1 MYTPVNYPYT
11 YKPFKHQYDTLVET
25 WEKLSWAFFMEM
37 GTGKSKLLIDTAGL
51 LYVNQNLDTVV
62 VIAKKGE
69 YANWAHTQFPEHLP
83 PEIKNQV
90 FLFSTSYYRTAA
102 GKREFKKLIEPSS
115 DRKLRVIVINVEAL
129 ATAPGREALKLVY
142 ETSKEG
148 VMIAVDECTC
158 VKNIKAKRSKEV
170 YVWAAKSKYKRIM
183 TGTPITQSP
192 LDLWGQC
199 LVLGRSMLGFKSFY
213 AFRGRYAEL
222 ETKHFG
228 PRAIQ
233 VVKRYVNLQELS
245 RLLSTFS
252 TILTK
257 ADCLDL
263 PPKVYKRIDVQLS
276 KTQQDLYNQMR
287 DQAMLE
293 LDGHEVEV
301 TNVITQIVKLHQ
313 IACGQLKLDEKTYH
327 SIENNRLPALM
338 ELLEDYPGKVIIWA
352 NYRQTLEDV
361 VEALREKYGDET
373 VGPYYGGVPDK
384 ERAETIK
391 RFQDPN
397 DSLRFFVS
405 NPQSGGYGL
414 TLTEANLV
422 VYYSNSYNLEHRL
435 QSEDRAHRIG
445 QDDKVTYVDLV
456 SPDTVDIKILDALRK
471 KKNLADMVINAASV
485 KDLLY

>member
-1 MYTPVNYPYT
+1 MYTPDTYPFT
-11 YKPFKHQYDTLVET
+11 YKPFKHQWDTLVQT
-25 WEKLSWAFFMEM
+25 WQNKSWALFMEM

-51 LYVNQNLDTVV
+51 LYVNNELDTVV

-83 PEIKNQV
+83 DELHSEV
-90 FLFSTSYYRTAA
+90 YLFSTARYRTAA
-102 GKREFKKLIEPSS
+102 GKKDFKRLESTES
-115 DRKLRVIVINVEAL
+115 RKLKVLVINVEAL
-129 ATAPGREALKLVY
+129 ATAPGREAMKRVY
-142 ETSKEG
+142 EASSQG
-148 VMIAVDECTC
+148 VMLAVDESTC

-170 YVWAAKSKYKRIM
+170 YVWAAKSKYRRIM

-228 PRAIQ
+228 SRAIQ
-233 VVKRYVNLQELS
+233 VVSRYINLEELS
-245 RLLSTFS
+245 RLLGTFS

-263 PPKVYKRIDVQLS
+263 PPKVYKKIEVEL
-276 KTQQDLYNQMR
+276 TPPQQKLYEQMR

-293 LDGHEVEV
+293 LDGHEIEV

-313 IACGQLKLDEKTYH
+313 IACGQLKLDEKTYS
-327 SIENNRLPALM
+327 SIDNNRLPALM

-361 VEALREKYGDET
+361 VEKLREVYGHDS
-373 VGPYYGGVPDK
+373 VGPYYGGVPDA
-384 ERAETIK
+384 ERAETIR

-397 DSLRFFVS
+397 DQLRFFVS
-405 NPQSGGYGL
+405 NPMSGGYGL

-445 QDDKVTYVDLV
+445 QDSKVTYVDLV
-456 SPDTVDIKILDALRK
+456 SPGTVDERILEVLRK
-471 KKNLADMVINAASV
+471 KKSLADLVIGSASV
-485 KDLLY
+485 KDLFY

>member
-1 MYTPVNYPYT
+1 MYTPDNYPFTYT
-11 YKPFKHQYDTLVET
+11 PFKHQWDTLVRT
-25 WEKLSWAFFMEM
+25 WQEKSWAFFLEM

-51 LYVNQNLDTVV
+51 LYVNGRIDTVV

-83 PEIKNQV
+83 KEFHNEV
-90 FLFSTSYYRTAA
+90 YLFSTARYRTAA
-102 GKREFKKLIEPSS
+102 GKKAFTKLENQSE
-115 DRKLRVIVINVEAL
+115 RKLNVLVINVEAL
-129 ATAPGREALKLVY
+129 ATAPGREAMKRVY
-142 ETSKEG
+142 EASNDG
-148 VMIAVDECTC
+148 VMIAVDESTC

-170 YVWAAKSKYKRIM
+170 YVWASKSKYRRIM

-213 AFRGRYAEL
+213 AFRGRFAEL

-228 PRAIQ
+228 QRAIQ
-233 VVKRYVNLQELS
+233 VVKRYVNLEELS
-245 RLLSTFS
+245 RLLSRFS

-257 ADCLDL
+257 AECLDL
-263 PPKVYKRIDVQLS
+263 PDKLYKRLEVEMTPSQA
-276 KTQQDLYNQMR
+276 KLYSDMKHL
-287 DQAMLE
+287 AMVE
-293 LDGHEVEV
+293 LDGHEIEV

-313 IACGQLKLDEKTYH
+313 IACGQLKLSDRDYS

-338 ELLEDYPGKVIIWA
+338 DLLEDYPGKVIIWA

-361 VEALREKYGDET
+361 VTSLRDKYGHET
-373 VGPYYGGVPDK
+373 VGPYYGGVSDT

-391 RFQDPN
+391 RFQDP
-397 DSLRFFVS
+397 DDPLRFFVS

-445 QDDKVTYVDLV
+445 QTDKVTYVDLV
-456 SPDTVDIKILDALRK
+456 CPGTVDERILDVLRK
-471 KKNLADMVINAASV
+471 KKNLADLIMGSASLD
-485 KDLLY
+485 DLF

>member
-11 YKPFKHQYDTLVET
+11 HKPFKHQYDTLVET
-25 WEKLSWAFFMEM
+25 WEHKSWAFFMEM
-37 GTGKSKLLIDTAGL
+37 GTGKSKLLIDSAGL
-51 LYVNQNLDTVV
+51 LYVTKRLDTVV

-83 PEIKNQV
+83 PEFKSQV
-90 FLFSTSYYRTAA
+90 YLFSTAYYRTAK
-102 GKREFKKLIEPSS
+102 GKREFNELVNPNAERRLKVL
-115 DRKLRVIVINVEAL
+115 VINVEAL
-129 ATAPGREALKLVY
+129 ATAPGREALKRVY
-142 ETSKEG
+142 DASTEG
-148 VMIAVDECTC
+148 VMLAVDECTC
-158 VKNIKAKRSKEV
+158 VKNIKAKRSKEA
-170 YVWAAKSKYKRIM
+170 YIWAAKSKYKRIM

-199 LVLGRSMLGFKSFY
+199 MILGRNMLGFKSFY

-233 VVKRYVNLQELS
+233 VVKKYVNLDELS

-263 PPKVYKRIDVQLS
+263 PPKVYTKLEVPLT
-276 KTQQDLYNQMR
+276 KAQQDLYNQMR

-293 LDGHEVEV
+293 LDGHEIEV

-313 IACGQLKLDEKTYH
+313 IACGQLKLDEKTYR
-327 SIENNRLPALM
+327 SVENNRLPTLL
-338 ELLEDYPGKVIIWA
+338 ELLEDYPGKVLIWA

-361 VEALREKYGDET
+361 VEALREKYGDES
-373 VGPYYGGVPDK
+373 VGPYYGGVPDT
-384 ERAETIK
+384 ERAETVR
-391 RFQDPN
+391 RFQDPA
-397 DSLRFFVS
+397 DPLRFFVS
-405 NPQSGGYGL
+405 NPMSGGYGL

-456 SPDTVDIKILDALRK
+456 SPDTVDVRILKVLRDK
-471 KKNLADMVINAASV
+471 KSLADTIINAASV
-485 KDLLY
+485 RDLLY